1 MLAQAVGIGIIFSL
15 LLTETVGLAAGGIVV
30 PGYIAYNL
38 HHPWKIIVTIF
49 TAILTWLLVRLIS
62 RVALIYGRRLLVISI
77 LIGYILGHIFRLFP
91 PLTMGKHLLDLEAIG
106 YVIPGLIAYW
116 VERQGLISTLL
127 MMLITASLVRLILTA
142 VTGGVII
149 P

>member
-1 MLAQAVGIGIIFSL
+1 MLAQAVGIGIIVSL
-15 LLTETVGLAAGGIVV
+15 VLTETVGLAAGGIVV

-38 HHPWKIIVTIF
+38 HHPWKIVVTIL
-49 TAILTWLLVRLIS
+49 TALLTWLIVKAIS

-77 LIGYILGHIFRLFP
+77 LIGYILGHIFRIFP
-91 PLTMGKHLLDLEAIG
+91 SFSVGTHILDLEAIG

-116 VERQGLISTLL
+116 IERQGVISTLL
-127 MMLITASLVRLILTA
+127 MMLTTASLVRLILTA